1 MNPIS
6 STRRHPIIPR
16 EKLDIKEIEELGY
29 YDFMG
34 YLEVP
39 FFNIGG
45 ASSMDKLIEM
55 CGINGDSEVLEVGC
69 GTGGNACY
77 VARATGCHVT
87 GIDIAEHMVAE
98 AKNRAEKE
106 GLADRVTFSV
116 GDAYNLKYPDEVFDS
131 VVTVFVS
138 QFLDLERAFPEFLR
152 VLKPGG
158 RLGINEMS
166 KMDAIPAEAVE
177 RVKYGEQ
184 VFRDLTGLPFNIRS
198 NEEWMTQMRAA
209 GYEEA
214 ACTMSTGVSYNLNTI
229 SEFGGWLKLLGTL
242 AELAVLAARSS
253 KLRKRMA
260 TISKGKGVLL
270 RDKIASKYIGYI
282 LCVGA
287 KPTPKEN

>member
-1 MNPIS
+1 M
-6 STRRHPIIPR
+6 PR

-55 CGINGDSEVLEVGC
+55 CGIDGNSEVLEVGC

-77 VARATGCHVT
+77 VARATGCRVT

-98 AKNRAEKE
+98 AKRRAEKE

-116 GDAYNLKYPDEVFDS
+116 GDAYSLQYPDGAFDS
-131 VVTVFVS
+131 VLTVFVS

-166 KMDAIPAEAVE
+166 KQDIVPAEAVE

-184 VFRDLTGLPFNIRS
+184 VFRDLTGLPFNIKS
-198 NEEWMTQMRAA
+198 NEEWTTQLRAA

-214 ACTMSTGVSYNLNTI
+214 ACTMSTGASYNLSTI

-282 LCVGA
+282 LCVGT
-287 KPTPKEN
+287 KPTSLDS